1 MPEAFKQYMRETFGV
16 SAPLSPGRFESELAK
31 RVGSPARRAPLLRA
45 WRGYLGGGGLE
56 GVRSFYQEV
65 LRVPKGEALVYAM
78 HLPYLEFYAKEV
90 PSRVEGRVLEVGAF
104 TGALVG
110 YLQKVRPELSWHA
123 LEGVEEALELGRKRF
138 PEVSWHLGW
147 AAASPSVRPLGTP
160 SGDPGKG
167 WEVEAFDT
175 LLLLSVFPEGYLG
188 ELESHLDP
196 EAFWETFR
204 FFPRMEAIARLLRPG
219 GLLVYGHGPFLGK
232 SLEGVEEGLRLLGF
246 TQVERV
252 GEGDYALILARRPE
266 VLKKAPL
273 LEREAQMESHAEVS
287 AQGESWPKGR
297 LVPSKGEQVE
307 AAWAHL
313 EVGAY
318 QEALALLPEEAEGE
332 VAYLRGRALFALGR
346 YLEAEEALKRAGREE
361 AEALRAW
368 IWVER
373 GEYQKALPRLE
384 AQAFRGGRHRLY
396 LGRAYLGL
404 GRYADALRQLLESG
418 LEEAEIYIHT
428 ALERIQERMER
439 FAREGEWA
447 EVSRRVEF
455 LEDLDPAFLT
465 KATLRLGLKA
475 ALLQGLW
482 ARARRYARRLA
493 DLEEAEGFLGL
504 ALSALQLRSAA
515 EATGREGL
523 KEVEPY
529 LTEANVRAELP
540 EALLLLGILREKEG
554 RLLEALA
561 LLERAARRGEG
572 EVAGLAYHRLAQV
585 KRALGHPI
593 LEVLG
598 DHKRAHAHR
607 AYPPY
612 ALYQMAR
619 EALEAGAEV
628 LARELLSRVKD
639 AGLQEVEEKDL
650 LGLVGLVER
659 LEGPWEAFRLVYEA
673 TSRTPG
679 AGLQLLGLAYR
690 LSRAFPE
697 TEEAERVRGEYLA
710 FLYREGRLE
719 EAEALL
725 LSELQSQPQAL
736 DTLFDLAELYERKG
750 AWKEAAEVWQ
760 RALEV
765 ALYREKDLGL
775 AKEILRNLIFLRP
788 HDESLLL
795 YLEELRG
802 ASSKVALLGEE
813 AVSVPPKEELLE
825 EGLPHFHGEH
835 LLVVGGHTQLR
846 SRLLPLLEARGL
858 KVDWFDSDQ
867 QASGREALR
876 RIQSRLE
883 KVHGLMIVSSYVGHD
898 LSEPVRAEAERLGV
912 PVYIIPGRARGMT
925 GFLRAL
931 AEFAPQV
938 FKRAL
943 KGVQ

>member
-1 MPEAFKQYMRETFGV
+1 MPEAFKRYMRETFGV

-31 RVGSPARRAPLLRA
+31 RVGSPARRAPLLKA
-45 WRGYLGGGGLE
+45 WRRYLGGGGLE

-65 LRVPKGEALVYAM
+65 LKVPKGEALVYAM
-78 HLPYLEFYAKEV
+78 HLPYLEFYAQEV
-90 PSRVEGRVLEVGAF
+90 PARVEGRVLEVGAF

-147 AAASPSVRPLGTP
+147 AAMPGTPLGF
-160 SGDPGKG
+160 
-167 WEVEAFDT
+167 EAEAFDT

-196 EAFWETFR
+196 EAFWKTFR

-266 VLKKAPL
+266 VLKEAPL
-273 LEREAQMESHAEVS
+273 LEREAQAEVS
-287 AQGESWPKGR
+287 AQGEGQIPLRSEG
-297 LVPSKGEQVE
+297 VE

-313 EVGAY
+313 EAGAY
-318 QEALALLPEEAEGE
+318 QEALALLSEEAEGE
-332 VAYLRGRALFALGR
+332 AAYLRGRALFALGR

-368 IWVER
+368 IWVEL

-418 LEEAEIYIHT
+418 LEEAEIYIQT

-447 EVSRRVEF
+447 EVSRRAEF
-455 LEDLDPAFLT
+455 LEDLNPALLT
-465 KATLRLGLKA
+465 KATLRLGLKS

-493 DLEEAEGFLGL
+493 DLDEAEGFLGL
-504 ALSALQLRSAA
+504 ALSALQLPAA

-540 EALLLLGILREKEG
+540 EALLLLGILREREG

-561 LLERAARRGEG
+561 LFERAARRGEG

-607 AYPPY
+607 AYSPY

-679 AGLQLLGLAYR
+679 ASFQLLGLAYR
-690 LSRAFPE
+690 LSRAFPK

-710 FLYREGRLE
+710 FLYWEGRLE

-736 DTLFDLAELYERKG
+736 DALFDLAELYERKG

-788 HDESLLL
+788 HDESLFL
-795 YLEELRG
+795 YLEELRE

-825 EGLPHFHGEH
+825 EGLPHFHGER

-858 KVDWFDSDQ
+858 EVDWFDSDQ

-883 KVHGLMIVSSYVGHD
+883 KAHGLMIVSSYVGHD

>member
-1 MPEAFKQYMRETFGV
+1 MPEAFKRYMRETFGV

-45 WRGYLGGGGLE
+45 WRRYLGGGGLE

-65 LRVPKGEALVYAM
+65 LKVPKGEALVYAM
-78 HLPYLEFYAKEV
+78 HLPYLEFYAQEV
-90 PSRVEGRVLEVGAF
+90 PAQAEGRVLEVGAF

-147 AAASPSVRPLGTP
+147 AAMPGTPLGF
-160 SGDPGKG
+160 
-167 WEVEAFDT
+167 EAEAFDT

-266 VLKKAPL
+266 VLKEPPL
-273 LEREAQMESHAEVS
+273 LEREAQAEVS
-287 AQGESWPKGR
+287 AQGEGQIPLRSEG
-297 LVPSKGEQVE
+297 VE

-313 EVGAY
+313 EAGAY
-318 QEALALLPEEAEGE
+318 QEALALLSEEAEGE
-332 VAYLRGRALFALGR
+332 AAYLRGRALFALGR

-368 IWVER
+368 IWVEL

-418 LEEAEIYIHT
+418 LEEAEIYIQT

-447 EVSRRVEF
+447 EVSRRAEF
-455 LEDLDPAFLT
+455 LEDLNPALLT
-465 KATLRLGLKA
+465 KATLRLGLKS

-493 DLEEAEGFLGL
+493 DLDEAEGFLGL
-504 ALSALQLRSAA
+504 ALSALQLPAA

-540 EALLLLGILREKEG
+540 EALLLLGILREREG

-561 LLERAARRGEG
+561 LFERAARRGEG

-607 AYPPY
+607 AYSPY

-650 LGLVGLVER
+650 LGLVDLVER

-673 TSRTPG
+673 ISRTPG
-679 AGLQLLGLAYR
+679 ASLQLLGLAYR
-690 LSRAFPE
+690 LSRAFPK
-697 TEEAERVRGEYLA
+697 TQEAERIRGEYLA

-765 ALYREKDLGL
+765 AFYREKDLGL

-795 YLEELRG
+795 YLEELRE

-825 EGLPHFHGEH
+825 EGLPHFHGER

-858 KVDWFDSDQ
+858 EVDWFDSDQ

-883 KVHGLMIVSSYVGHD
+883 KAHGLMIVSSYVGHD

>member
-1 MPEAFKQYMRETFGV
+1 MPEAFRQYLRETFGV

-45 WRGYLGGGGLE
+45 WKRYLGGGGLE

-65 LRVPKGEALVYAM
+65 LKVPKGEALVYAM
-78 HLPYLEFYAKEV
+78 HLPYLEFYAQEV
-90 PSRVEGRVLEVGAF
+90 PPRVEGRVLEVGAF

-110 YLQKVRPELSWHA
+110 YLQRERPDLFWHA
-123 LEGVEEALELGRKRF
+123 LEGVEEAWELGRRRF
-138 PEVSWHLGW
+138 PQVAWHLGW
-147 AAASPSVRPLGTP
+147 AEE
-160 SGDPGKG
+160 
-167 WEVEAFDT
+167 WEAPEAFDT

-188 ELESHLDP
+188 DWEGHLEP
-196 EAFWETFR
+196 EAFWRVFR
-204 FFPRMEAIARLLRPG
+204 FFPRMEALARLLKPG

-246 TQVERV
+246 TGVERV
-252 GEGDYALILARRPE
+252 GDGDYALVLARRPE
-266 VLKKAPL
+266 ALRAPGEVRTEEAEAPPQEEPVLAGG
-273 LEREAQMESHAEVS
+273 LEAAREA
-287 AQGESWPKGR
+287 
-297 LVPSKGEQVE
+297 LE
-307 AAWAHL
+307 A
-313 EVGAY
+313 GAY
-318 QEALALLPEEAEGE
+318 QEALALLPEGAEGE
-332 VAYLRGRALFALGR
+332 AAYLRGRALFALGR
-346 YLEAEEALKRAGREE
+346 YLEAEEALRRAGREE

-368 IWVER
+368 VWVEL

-384 AQAFRGGRHRLY
+384 AQAYRGGRHRLY

-404 GRYADALRQLLESG
+404 GRYADALRQFVESG
-418 LEEAEIYIHT
+418 LEEAGIHVRT

-447 EVSRRVEF
+447 EVSRRAEF
-455 LEDLDPAFLT
+455 VEDLDPGLLT
-465 KATLRLGLKA
+465 KGMLRLGLRA

-482 ARARRYARRLA
+482 ARSWRYARRLA
-493 DLEEAEGFLGL
+493 DLDEAEGFLGL
-504 ALSALQLRSAA
+504 ALSALHLRSAA
-515 EATGREGL
+515 EATGGEGL

-529 LTEANVRAELP
+529 LTEALARAELP

-572 EVAGLAYHRLAQV
+572 EVAGLAYHHLARV
-585 KRALGHPI
+585 KRALGHPP

-612 ALYQMAR
+612 FLYQMAR

-628 LARELLSRVKD
+628 LARELLFRVKD
-639 AGLQEVEEKDL
+639 AGLKEVEEKDL

-659 LEGPWEAFRLVYEA
+659 LEGPWEAFRLVFEA
-673 TSRTPG
+673 IARTPG
-679 AGLQLLGLAYR
+679 AGLELLGLAYR

-710 FLYREGRLE
+710 FLYREGRVL

-725 LSELQSQPQAL
+725 LEELKTRPQAL
-736 DTLFDLAELYERKG
+736 DTLFDLAEHHERKG
-750 AWKEAAEVWQ
+750 DWKEAAEFWQ
-760 RALEV
+760 KALEV

-795 YLEELRG
+795 YLEELRA
-802 ASSKVALLGEE
+802 ASQKAALLGEE
-813 AVSVPPKEELLE
+813 AVPIPQKEELLE
-825 EGLPHFHGEH
+825 EGLPRFHGEY

-846 SRLLPLLEARGL
+846 SRLLPFLESRGL
-858 KVDWFDSDQ
+858 RVDWFDSDQ

-883 KVHGLMIVSSYVGHD
+883 KAHGLMIVSSYVGHD

-912 PVYIIPGRARGMT
+912 PVYVIPGRARGMT